1 MCGVTGYI
9 NLNGEP
15 ASPSILKKM
24 IDLISHRGPDD
35 NGYFISGAVGLGH
48 ARLSIIDLSKAG
60 KQPMETRDKRFVIS
74 YNGEVYNF
82 KELRK
87 ELESLGH
94 NFKSNTDSEV
104 VLYAFATWGMS
115 AIEKFNGMFAFA
127 IWDKHKKKLY
137 LVRDRFGIKP
147 LYYYYSKSCLIFAS
161 ESKAF
166 LAHPEYKPE
175 VCKNGLLEYI
185 TFQNYFTSRTLFKN
199 VNLIPPAKILC
210 FDYLNKS
217 LDFTS
222 YWDFLFDESLK
233 SSSINDL
240 EEELD
245 FLFSRSVSRQLV
257 SDVNVGAF
265 LSGGIDS
272 GAITAIA
279 SKKLKNMNTFTVG
292 FDLNSASGIELAYD
306 ERGNAKHMSETFQTN
321 HNEIILKSGD
331 MENAMKKLIWHLD
344 EPRVGQCYPNFYAS
358 ELASSH
364 SKVVLAGTGGDELF
378 GGYPW
383 RYYRGAI
390 ASNFTDYLENYFEF
404 WQRLIPPS
412 HYSKM
417 LRPLKDISDSMDI
430 KKIFFDIF
438 SLESTKIERPE
449 DYINYSLYLESKT
462 FLHGLLVV
470 EDKLSMAH
478 SLETRVP
485 FLDNDLVN
493 FAMSLPVNVKLDNLN
508 NVVKMNENEPGKVEQ
523 YFQKTK
529 DGKLILRKV
538 MKKYVP
544 NEVSNRQKQGF
555 SGPDA
560 SWFRGESIDYVRD
573 TLLNNNAKIYDFF
586 DKQTVHSLLEDHL
599 SGKNNR
605 RLLIWSL
612 LSLETWHDIFI
623 KGSWKSGKI

>member
-15 ASPSILKKM
+15 ASKLIIKNM

-35 NGYFISGAVGLGH
+35 TGSYISDTVGLGH
-48 ARLSIIDLSKAG
+48 ARLSIIDLSEAG
-60 KQPMETRDKRFVIS
+60 RQPMETRDKRFVIS

-87 ELESLGH
+87 DLESLGC
-94 NFKSNTDSEV
+94 NFKSHTDSEV
-104 VLYAFATWGMS
+104 VLYAFAVWGLS
-115 AIEKFNGMFAFA
+115 AIKKFNGMFAFA
-127 IWDKHKKKLY
+127 IWDKDKKKLY
-137 LVRDRFGIKP
+137 LVRDRFGVKP

-161 ESKAF
+161 ESKSF
-166 LAHPEYKPE
+166 LAHPNYKPE
-175 VCKNGLLEYI
+175 VCKYGLLEYI

-199 VNLIPPAKILC
+199 VNLIPPGNILC
-210 FDYLNKS
+210 FDYLKNS
-217 LDFTS
+217 IELNP
-222 YWDFLFDESLK
+222 YWDFKFDESLK
-233 SSSINDL
+233 NYNIEDL

-245 FLFSRSVSRQLV
+245 FLFSQSVNRQLIA
-257 SDVNVGAF
+257 DVNVGAY

-279 SKKLKNMNTFTVG
+279 SKKIKNMNTFTVG

-306 ERGNAKHMSETFQTN
+306 ERENAKHMAKIFETN
-321 HNEIILKSGD
+321 HNEVVLRSGD

-390 ASNFTDYLENYFEF
+390 SSNFKEYLENYFEF
-404 WQRLIPPS
+404 WQRLVPPS
-412 HYSKM
+412 KYSKM
-417 LRPLKDISDSMDI
+417 LMPLKDFSDRVDI

-438 SLESTKIERPE
+438 SLEINKIDRPE

-462 FLHGLLVV
+462 FLHGLLVI

-478 SLETRVP
+478 SLEARVP

-493 FAMSLPVNVKLDNLN
+493 FAMSLPVNVKLDNLH

-538 MKKYVP
+538 MEKYVP

-586 DKQTVHSLLEDHL
+586 DKQTVLALLEDHL
-599 SGKNNR
+599 SGRNNR

-623 KGSWKSGKI
+623 NGSWKVGKI